1 MPLHLAQPFLAAL
14 ISNPIFLQE
23 LATSRLLFDSTPQML
38 LRDLGNAGITVF
50 ILQMRNFGLKPQD
63 QARCHLMTCTVF
75 YSAFLDPKF
84 SQLSP
89 YFYGPCVAFE

>member
-23 LATSRLLFDSTPQML
+23 LATSLLLFDSTPQML
-38 LRDLGNAGITVF
+38 LRDLGNAGITIF

-63 QARCHLMTCTVF
+63 QAHLMTCTVF

-89 YFYGPCVAFE
+89 YFYCLCVAFE